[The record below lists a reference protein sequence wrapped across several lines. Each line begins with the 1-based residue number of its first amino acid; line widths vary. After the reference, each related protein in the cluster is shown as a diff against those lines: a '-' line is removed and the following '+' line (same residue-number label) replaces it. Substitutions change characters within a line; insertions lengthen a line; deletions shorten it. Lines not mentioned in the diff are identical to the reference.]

1 MVIELEEKRKRRKF
15 NALVLSRAYFC
26 ASSRAPS
33 TFSKNKKRFPLL
45 YLLFI
50 LLVLQLREGGRE
62 RGDEAASLVFL
73 IRFFWDARAERESGR
88 QKGKEGKRGEKPRFS
103 SLFFFYRNASDGLTP
118 NNSRHASYVQNPI
131 ATPGA
136 TL

>member
-1 MVIELEEKRKRRKF
+1 MEMRQRRSF
-15 NALVLSRAYFC
+15 
-26 ASSRAPS
+26 
-33 TFSKNKKRFPLL
+33 
-45 YLLFI
+45 
-50 LLVLQLREGGRE
+50 
-62 RGDEAASLVFL
+62 FL
-73 IRFFWDARAERESGR
+73 IRFFWDARAERESDR
-88 QKGKEGKRGEKPRFS
+88 QKGKKGKRGKKPKFS